1 LAIEPG
7 KATQDDRYDIVP
19 EGTQFEPGF
28 NMKTV
33 WGALFVGFVMLPGA
47 IYLGLMTGQSM
58 AGGAEWVTI
67 ILFLEIAK
75 RSFVKMKAQ
84 EIIILYWVAGGL
96 VMMGGKLGT
105 GANLFGGPF
114 GGLIWNQ
121 YFIQSPLAIGIDVPT
136 WAAPP
141 VQSPAIIEKTFWHI
155 DWLIPVVLL
164 FVTMLFRMAGGLSFG
179 YVMFRITSDVE
190 RLEFPMARVQ
200 AGGAT
205 ALAETSGKSEGWRWR
220 VFSIGSFIGIMWGL
234 LYVVVPTISGI
245 LLTDVVQIIP
255 IPFVDFTSR
264 IKNVLPASTM
274 GLMTNLGTML
284 AGLVLPFWIIVGQF
298 ATTMIIQLFVNPRLY
313 EARVLTD
320 WVPGMSVIPTSIVNN
335 LNFWLSFTIGTAFVV
350 ALLGFA
356 LAGRAFVARSRLK
369 KESGRQGSELPK
381 GRGDVPIPL
390 ALAIW
395 AISTLAFVVLCRIL
409 VPSFPW
415 WITAAFGFVWSPF
428 ISYVGTRMLGL
439 TGTPAGVSF
448 PYLKEAS
455 FYLSGYKG
463 AAIWFAPVP
472 LYNHVGYANQ
482 FKQMD
487 MTKTNFRSLVKM
499 RFFAIGVMFVCSFIF
514 WSFIWRLARIPSGA
528 YPYVNKMWPFFAT
541 FQAIFIRTT
550 LEGGTSFVAQVIK
563 WKVIIM
569 GFSFGWLLYIVLALT
584 GAPRLLF
591 YGFASGVG
599 MWPHMSIPLFIGA
612 MLRRFYFERKFGVAK
627 WRAYAPILL
636 AGFSCGMGL
645 VGMTSIAVALI
656 AKSISPVI
664 Y

>member
-1 LAIEPG
+1 
-7 KATQDDRYDIVP
+7 
-19 EGTQFEPGF
+19 
-28 NMKTV
+28 
-33 WGALFVGFVMLPGA
+33 
-47 IYLGLMTGQSM
+47 
-58 AGGAEWVTI
+58 
-67 ILFLEIAK
+67 
-75 RSFVKMKAQ
+75 
-84 EIIILYWVAGGL
+84 
-96 VMMGGKLGT
+96 
-105 GANLFGGPF
+105 
-114 GGLIWNQ
+114 
-121 YFIQSPLAIGIDVPT
+121 
-136 WAAPP
+136 
-141 VQSPAIIEKTFWHI
+141 
-155 DWLIPVVLL
+155 
-164 FVTMLFRMAGGLSFG
+164 
-179 YVMFRITSDVE
+179 
-190 RLEFPMARVQ
+190 
-200 AGGAT
+200 
-205 ALAETSGKSEGWRWR
+205 
-220 VFSIGSFIGIMWGL
+220 
-234 LYVVVPTISGI
+234 
-245 LLTDVVQIIP
+245 
-255 IPFVDFTSR
+255 
-264 IKNVLPASTM
+264 
-274 GLMTNLGTML
+274 
-284 AGLVLPFWIIVGQF
+284 
-298 ATTMIIQLFVNPRLY
+298 
-313 EARVLTD
+313 
-320 WVPGMSVIPTSIVNN
+320 
-335 LNFWLSFTIGTAFVV
+335 
-350 ALLGFA
+350 
-356 LAGRAFVARSRLK
+356 
-369 KESGRQGSELPK
+369 
-381 GRGDVPIPL
+381 
-390 ALAIW
+390 
-395 AISTLAFVVLCRIL
+395 

-415 WITAAFGFVWSPF
+415 WITAAFGFVWSPV

-499 RFFAIGVMFVCSFIF
+499 RFMAIGILFVCSFIF

-612 MLRRFYFERKFGVAK
+612 ILRRFYFERKFGVAK